1 MTSSFNIVKRLK
13 ESMGVSD
20 TREYWCY
27 TNKSDIQVLY
37 MIDCKEEWHTEV
49 MQRRVIWC
57 WCVKKS
63 EIPPVG
69 RVIYSWHNE
78 VWYTM
83 VYKGE
88 CRYSRYLKWYVLGTW
103 KGVLYNT
110 VMKSD
115 ALFCICFLVSFM
127 ADWQSSSGLLRV
139 YKTLYISHHLKC
151 SQRPE
156 CACSSSWRTQRFVFF
171 KSTCKTS
178 SPSVVQKDKL
188 SNICIPSHMCPFGFC
203 VD

>member
-1 MTSSFNIVKRLK
+1 MKF
-13 ESMGVSD
+13 D
-20 TREYWCY
+20 T
-27 TNKSDIQVLY
+27 L
-37 MIDCKEEWHTEV
+37 
-49 MQRRVIWC
+49 
-57 WCVKKS
+57 
-63 EIPPVG
+63 VG
-69 RVIYSWHNE
+69 
-78 VWYTM
+78 
-83 VYKGE
+83 YKVE

-115 ALFCICFLVSFM
+115 ALFCIYFLVSFM

-203 VD
+203 VDQLQDIFSIYLCIFFFFYKWSHKLKNCAGSEVML